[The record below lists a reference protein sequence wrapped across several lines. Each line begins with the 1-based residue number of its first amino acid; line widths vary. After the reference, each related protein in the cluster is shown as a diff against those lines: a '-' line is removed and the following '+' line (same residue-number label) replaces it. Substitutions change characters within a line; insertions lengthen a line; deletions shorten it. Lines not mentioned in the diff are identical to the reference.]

1 MQAGGFRRRVE
12 KKGNYCVFSVHAE
25 SLTAD
30 FTTHLHCVS
39 YVYLTVNS

>member
-1 MQAGGFRRRVE
+1 MQEGGFRRRVE
-12 KKGNYCVFSVHAE
+12 KKGNYCVFSMHAD

-39 YVYLTVNS
+39 DVYLTHNS